1 LATTEK
7 LLQNIWKLY
16 LVRISKWFM
25 LFMPVVVLFIQS
37 NGLDLRGV
45 MLVNAVYAVTVAVFE
60 IPSGYFSDRLGRKN
74 AIIIGTILILG
85 QFIAYSFATSFLG
98 FAVGAFLGGIG
109 VSFISGTDAALLY
122 DTLVAVG
129 AEKAYV
135 KWEGRSYAVGTFAE
149 AVAAI
154 LGGWLA
160 AYYGLRFT
168 IYAQVG
174 VSLMGVIVATTLVEP
189 STHRVLD
196 KKESWALLKVILR
209 ETFRENKKLLFYL
222 FLSAVVGL
230 ACLLLA
236 WFVQPYFT
244 YHVLGENY
252 MGYLWALLN
261 GIVAVFSANAYLLQ
275 RSWKDKQLVTI
286 LLSLL
291 IIGYFILG
299 FCGNYWT
306 LGIGVLC
313 VMYAARGIAVPVFAN
328 LINKEITADRRATVL
343 SIKGFGIRLIFAI
356 LAPILGWVADVFSIL
371 ETFTLLGLIIGVFVF
386 FLAGFYW
393 WIKEKKE

>member
-1 LATTEK
+1 
-7 LLQNIWKLY
+7 
-16 LVRISKWFM
+16 
-25 LFMPVVVLFIQS
+25 MPVVVLFIQS

-74 AIIIGTILILG
+74 AIIIGTTLILG
-85 QFIAYSFATSFLG
+85 QFIAYSFATNFLG
-98 FAVGAFLGGIG
+98 FAIGAFLGGIG

-129 AEKAYV
+129 KEKAYV

-160 AYYGLRFT
+160 AYCGLRFT

-244 YHVLGENY
+244 YHDLRENY

-275 RSWKDKQLVTI
+275 RSWKDKQLVI
-286 LLSLL
+286 ALLSLL
-291 IIGYFILG
+291 VVGYLVLG
-299 FCGNYWT
+299 FCGDYWT